1 MARID
6 NLTNFLTDVATSIK
20 EKTGDNTLIPA
31 SQFDTKI
38 LGIQTG
44 KLTNEQYVKANNNL
58 DEILYQS
65 QNVLPNTYQEVEY
78 IESIGTQCIDT
89 NLPVTV
95 DLRLEIDFKLN
106 STGASRY
113 IMGQYA
119 ANYGSFYMYQ
129 QGNLFQTAYGC
140 TYSNT
145 TKTVDTDRHYWKF
158 YIENGQTKVECDNE
172 VVLSKAILSNI
183 EQIYICIAGSA
194 HTKALSIRTYGA
206 KMYKNN
212 VLVRNFIPAKRNS
225 DNVLGMYDTV
235 NNVFYTN
242 EGTGDFVVGADV
254 DVLNRK
260 IEKILNEKIMKI
272 RPENIKSGVEIL
284 GVVGTY
290 TGN

>member
-20 EKTGDNTLIPA
+20 AKTGDSTAIPA

-44 KLTNEQYVKANNNL
+44 KLTNEEYTKANNNL
-58 DEILYQS
+58 DDILYQS
-65 QNVLPNTYQEVEY
+65 ENVLPNTYQEVEY
-78 IESIGTQCIDT
+78 IESTGTQCIDT

-106 STGASRY
+106 STGASSY
-113 IMGQYA
+113 IMGKYA

-158 YIENGQTKVECDNE
+158 YIENGRTKVECDNE
-172 VVLSKAILSNI
+172 VVLSRAILSNI
-183 EQIYICIAGSA
+183 EQIYIHIAGSA
-194 HTKALSIRTYGA
+194 HSKSLSIRTYGA

-254 DVLNRK
+254 DVLNSK
-260 IEKILNEKIMKI
+260 IESILIEKDTKI
-272 RPENIKSGVEIL
+272 RPENIKNGVNIL